1 MNSLKKDMQTCI
13 LTIYPGNNKTFK
25 ECNPQKAYTT
35 SCIVVKE
42 LKHIHATL

>member
-1 MNSLKKDMQTCI
+1 MQTSL
-13 LTIYPGNNKTFK
+13 LTIYPGNSKTFK
-25 ECNPQKAYTT
+25 ECNPQKAYTA